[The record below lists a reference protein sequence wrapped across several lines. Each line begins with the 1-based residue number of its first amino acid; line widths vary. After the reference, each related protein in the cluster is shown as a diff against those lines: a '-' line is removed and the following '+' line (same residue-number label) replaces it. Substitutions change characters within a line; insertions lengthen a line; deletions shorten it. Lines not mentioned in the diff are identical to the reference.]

1 MKYTDRQVSRG
12 FGFCIFENPQSAEL
26 AMRTK
31 VHTIDG
37 RKVLPIAE
45 RDDFRWMCAGL
56 FPRKWL
62 LLHSRQVR
70 AALPADSVGDQQ
82 TKPITRKVFVGGL
95 SVDTTDGHPVPA
107 SSSVEDLLKYFSK
120 FGEIESASVMYHH
133 DKHHSRGFGFVLF
146 RNGSSV
152 NEVMQRG
159 PHVICGKTVLLFL
172 LSHA

>member
-37 RKVLPIAE
+37 RKVLSIVEPN
-45 RDDFRWMCAGL
+45 DFRWMCAGL

-62 LLHSRQVR
+62 LLHNQQVG
-70 AALPADSVGDQQ
+70 ASVPSNGVGDQQ

-95 SVDTTDGHPVPA
+95 SVDTTDGGPLLV
-107 SSSVEDLLKYFSK
+107 SSPVEDLLKYFSQ
-120 FGEIESASVMYHH
+120 FGEVESASVMYHH
-133 DKHHSRGFGFVLF
+133 DKRHSRGFGFVLF

-152 NEVMQRG
+152 NEVMQRA
-159 PHVICGKTVLLFL
+159 PHIICGKTVPLLL
-172 LSHA
+172 CRHA